1 MIKLM
6 IFIKY
11 FSKIFLVV
19 DITPDE
25 GILVLKLPEQPHI
38 IKMKN
43 LNPGDVNS
51 ELIWYWQLGEMTIKK
66 YAL

>member
-1 MIKLM
+1 MN
-6 IFIKY
+6 
-11 FSKIFLVV
+11 SVV